1 LDELRRERDAIK
13 LFIQQGEETVAQIK
27 RRGEEQEQAIAKRT
41 VLLVEKEKERLAS
54 VEALIEEKKQK
65 IQTEVD
71 AFRELEM

>member
-41 VLLVEKEKERLAS
+41 ALLVEKEKERLAS

>member
-41 VLLVEKEKERLAS
+41 ALLVEKEKERLAS

-65 IQTEVD
+65 IQTEVE
-71 AFRELEM
+71 AFKELEM

>member
-1 LDELRRERDAIK
+1 LAELRRERDAIK

-27 RRGEEQEQAIAKRT
+27 RRGEEQEQAIAERT
-41 VLLVEKEKERLAS
+41 ALLVEKEKERLAS

-65 IQTEVD
+65 VQAEVD